1 MGDLEGISKEC
12 VPGVVKEA
20 IGAKDDDVDIG
31 REVLGRGRVWVVVGL
46 RVRFGGRTIRWLM
59 V

>member
-1 MGDLEGISKEC
+1 MGDLEGISKEF
-12 VPGVVKEA
+12 VQGGVKEA
-20 IGAKDDDVDIG
+20 IGAEDDDVDVG

-46 RVRFGGRTIRWLM
+46 RVRLGGRTIRWLM

>member
-20 IGAKDDDVDIG
+20 IGAKDDDVDVG
-31 REVLGRGRVWVVVGL
+31 REVLGRGWVVVVGL
-46 RVRFGGRTIRWLM
+46 RVRLGGRAIRWLM